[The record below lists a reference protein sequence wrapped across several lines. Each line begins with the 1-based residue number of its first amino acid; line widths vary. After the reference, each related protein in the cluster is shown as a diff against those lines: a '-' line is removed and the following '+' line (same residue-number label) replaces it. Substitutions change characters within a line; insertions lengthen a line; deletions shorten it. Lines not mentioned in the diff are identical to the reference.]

1 MRFRFHLLAAVL
13 LLCSSPL
20 MTAQTPDSAQDSA
33 QENPRQVADDIIKE
47 AGKHLGKPYQYG
59 GNGPASFDC
68 TGFTCYVFNKSGY
81 KLSRT
86 SSDQAKN
93 GREVKGGIEKYQKGD
108 LVIFGG
114 RSTKKTPGHVGI
126 FIAADSLNKSFTFI
140 HASSSGVT
148 ISHIDEPYY
157 AQRFLGVRRIL
168 PDFPPEV
175 KRKEREKVKEPAE
188 HVNLLELLRGKTGA
202 ERDSVINAVTE
213 RTLVLFPDGT
223 WAFLDENGQYK
234 EAAGDRDFL
243 LNADGTWRT
252 EEATSAEFYT
262 VRAGDT
268 LGKIARKFGIS
279 VDSLLEMNG
288 LTKKSILHLGDRL
301 RVR

>member
-1 MRFRFHLLAAVL
+1 MRFRFLLLTALL

-20 MTAQTPDSAQDSA
+20 TAQTPAAA

-47 AGKHLGKPYQYG
+47 AGQHLGKPYKYG
-59 GNGPASFDC
+59 GNGPESFDC

-93 GREVKGGIEKYQKGD
+93 GREVKGGIEHYQKGD
-108 LVIFGG
+108 LIIFGG

-168 PDFPPEV
+168 PDFPPE
-175 KRKEREKVKEPAE
+175 EKVKAKEPQD
-188 HVNLLELLRGKTGA
+188 HVNLLELLRGKAGA
-202 ERDSVINAVTE
+202 ARDSVIAAVTA
-213 RTLVLFPDGT
+213 RTLVPFPDGT
-223 WAFLDENGQYK
+223 WAFLDENGKYK
-234 EAAGDRDFL
+234 EPAGDRDFI

-252 EEATSAEFYT
+252 EEASTAEFYT

>member
-1 MRFRFHLLAAVL
+1 MAAVL
-13 LLCSSPL
+13 LLWSGPL
-20 MTAQTPDSAQDSA
+20 MLTAQTQDSA
-33 QENPRQVADDIIKE
+33 QENPRKVADAIVKE
-47 AGKHLGKPYQYG
+47 AGKHLGKPYKYG
-59 GNGPASFDC
+59 GNGPDSFDC
-68 TGFTCYVFNKSGY
+68 TGFTCYVFKQSGY

-86 SSDQAKN
+86 SSEQAKD

-126 FIAADSLNKSFTFI
+126 FIAADSLNKNFTFI

-148 ISHIDEPYY
+148 ISHINEPYY
-157 AQRFLGVRRIL
+157 AQRFIGVRRVL
-168 PDFPPEV
+168 PDFPPE
-175 KRKEREKVKEPAE
+175 EKVKEKKKKE
-188 HVNLLELLRGKTGA
+188 TTDHVDLPELLRSKTGA
-202 ERDSVINAVTE
+202 ARDSVINAVTE

-223 WAFLDENGQYK
+223 WAFVDENGQYK
-234 EAAGDRDFL
+234 EPAGDRDFL

-268 LGKIARKFGIS
+268 LGKIARKFDIS

>member
-1 MRFRFHLLAAVL
+1 MRFRFLLLSALL

-20 MTAQTPDSAQDSA
+20 TAQTPAAA

-47 AGKHLGKPYQYG
+47 AGQHLGKPYKYG
-59 GNGPASFDC
+59 GNGPESFDC
-68 TGFTCYVFNKSGY
+68 TGFTCYVFGKSGY

-93 GREVKGGIEKYQKGD
+93 GREVKGGIQNYQKGD
-108 LVIFGG
+108 LIIFGG

-168 PDFPPEV
+168 PDFPPE
-175 KRKEREKVKEPAE
+175 EKVKAKEPQD

-202 ERDSVINAVTE
+202 ARDSVIAAVTE

-223 WAFLDENGQYK
+223 WAFLDENGKYK
-234 EAAGDRDFL
+234 EPAGDRDFI

-252 EEATSAEFYT
+252 EEASTAEFYT

-279 VDSLLEMNG
+279 VESLLEMNG

>member
-1 MRFRFHLLAAVL
+1 MQKLIRLLLASALCLTAAFGAV
-13 LLCSSPL
+13 
-20 MTAQTPDSAQDSA
+20 AQEHPDAA
-33 QENPRQVADDIIKE
+33 KENPRQVADDIIKE
-47 AGKHLGKPYQYG
+47 AGQHLGKPYKYA
-59 GNGPASFDC
+59 GNGPESFDC

-93 GREVKGGIEKYQKGD
+93 GREVKGGIENYQKGD
-108 LVIFGG
+108 LIIFGG

-148 ISHIDEPYY
+148 ISHSDEPYY

-168 PDFPPEV
+168 PDFPAE
-175 KRKEREKVKEPAE
+175 EKSRRS
-188 HVNLLELLRGKTGA
+188 HFSLSELLGGRTGA
-202 ERDSVINAVTE
+202 ARDSVINAVKE
-213 RTLVLFPDGT
+213 RPLILFPDGT
-223 WAFLDENGQYK
+223 WAFVGENGKYV
-234 EAAGDRDFL
+234 EADGGRDFF

-252 EEATSAEFYT
+252 EEATTAEYYT
-262 VRAGDT
+262 VRGGDT
-268 LGKIARKFGIS
+268 FQKIARKFGIS

-288 LTKKSILHLGDRL
+288 LNKRSVLRLGDRL
-301 RVR
+301 RVH

>member
-1 MRFRFHLLAAVL
+1 MQKLIRLLLASALCLTAAFGAV
-13 LLCSSPL
+13 
-20 MTAQTPDSAQDSA
+20 AQEHPDAA
-33 QENPRQVADDIIKE
+33 KENPRQVADDIIKE

-93 GREVKGGIEKYQKGD
+93 GREVKGGIENYQKGD
-108 LVIFGG
+108 LIIFGG
-114 RSTKKTPGHVGI
+114 RKTKNTPGHVGI

-202 ERDSVINAVTE
+202 ARDSVINAVTE

-279 VDSLLEMNG
+279 VESLLEMNG

>member
-1 MRFRFHLLAAVL
+1 MPKLIRLLLASALCLTAAFGAV
-13 LLCSSPL
+13 
-20 MTAQTPDSAQDSA
+20 AQEHPDAA
-33 QENPRQVADDIIKE
+33 KENPRQVADDIIKE
-47 AGKHLGKPYQYG
+47 AGQHLGKPYKYA
-59 GNGPASFDC
+59 GNGPESFDC

-93 GREVKGGIEKYQKGD
+93 GREVKGGIENYQKGD
-108 LVIFGG
+108 LIIFGG

-148 ISHIDEPYY
+148 ISHSDEPYY

-168 PDFPPEV
+168 PDFPPEEKKKEKEIV
-175 KRKEREKVKEPAE
+175 K
-188 HVNLLELLRGKTGA
+188 ELLRGKSGA
-202 ERDSVINAVTE
+202 ARDSVIAAITE

-223 WAFLDENGQYK
+223 WAFLDENGKYK
-234 EAAGDRDFL
+234 EAAGDRDFI

-252 EEATSAEFYT
+252 EEASTAEFYT

-268 LGKIARKFGIS
+268 LGKIARKFNIS

>member
-1 MRFRFHLLAAVL
+1 MAALL
-13 LLCSSPL
+13 LLCSGPL
-20 MTAQTPDSAQDSA
+20 TAQTPDSA
-33 QENPRQVADDIIKE
+33 QENPRQVADAIIKE
-47 AGKHLGKPYQYG
+47 AGQHLGKPYKYG
-59 GNGPASFDC
+59 GNGPESFDC
-68 TGFTCYVFNKSGY
+68 TGFTCYVFKQFGY

-86 SSDQAKN
+86 SSEQAKN

-126 FIAADSLNKSFTFI
+126 FIAADSLNKNFTFI

-148 ISHIDEPYY
+148 ISHINEPYY

-168 PDFPPEV
+168 PDFPPE
-175 KRKEREKVKEPAE
+175 EKVKEKKKKDKEPAD
-188 HVNLLELLRGKTGA
+188 HVDLPGLLRSKTGA
-202 ERDSVINAVTE
+202 ARDSVINAVTE

-223 WAFLDENGQYK
+223 W
-234 EAAGDRDFL
+234 
-243 LNADGTWRT
+243 RT
-252 EEATSAEFYT
+252 EEASSAEFYT
-262 VRAGDT
+262 VRGGDT
-268 LGKIARKFGIS
+268 LGKIARKFDIS
-279 VDSLLEMNG
+279 VDSLMEMNG

>member
-1 MRFRFHLLAAVL
+1 MRFRFPLVAAML
-13 LLCSSPL
+13 LLCSGPL
-20 MTAQTPDSAQDSA
+20 TTAQTPDTA
-33 QENPRQVADDIIKE
+33 QENPRKVADAIIKE
-47 AGKHLGKPYQYG
+47 AGQHLGKPYKYG
-59 GNGPASFDC
+59 GNGPESFDC
-68 TGFTCYVFNKSGY
+68 TGFTCYVFKPFGY

-86 SSDQAKN
+86 SSEQAKD
-93 GREVKGGIEKYQKGD
+93 GREVKGGIGNYQKGD

-168 PDFPPEV
+168 PDFPPEE
-175 KRKEREKVKEPAE
+175 KIKEKEPQD

-202 ERDSVINAVTE
+202 ARDSVINAVTE

-223 WAFLDENGQYK
+223 WSFLDENGKYK
-234 EAAGDRDFL
+234 EPAGDRDFI

-252 EEATSAEFYT
+252 EEASSAEFYT

-279 VDSLLEMNG
+279 VESLLEMNG

>member
-1 MRFRFHLLAAVL
+1 MPKLIRLLLASALCLTAAFGAV
-13 LLCSSPL
+13 
-20 MTAQTPDSAQDSA
+20 AQEHPDAA
-33 QENPRQVADDIIKE
+33 KENPRQVADDIIKE
-47 AGKHLGKPYQYG
+47 AGQHLGKPYKYA
-59 GNGPASFDC
+59 GNGPESFDC

-93 GREVKGGIEKYQKGD
+93 GREVKGGIENYQKGD
-108 LVIFGG
+108 LIIFGG

-148 ISHIDEPYY
+148 ISHSDEPYY

-168 PDFPPEV
+168 PDFPPEEKKKEKEIV
-175 KRKEREKVKEPAE
+175 KAPEE
-188 HVNLLELLRGKTGA
+188 HVNLLELLRGKSGA
-202 ERDSVINAVTE
+202 ARDSVIAAITE

-223 WAFLDENGQYK
+223 WAFLDENGKYK
-234 EAAGDRDFL
+234 EAAGDRDFI

-252 EEATSAEFYT
+252 EEASTAEFYT

-268 LGKIARKFGIS
+268 LGKIARKFNIS

-288 LTKKSILHLGDRL
+288 LTKKSILHLGDHL

>member
-1 MRFRFHLLAAVL
+1 MQKLIRLLLASALCLTAAFGAV
-13 LLCSSPL
+13 
-20 MTAQTPDSAQDSA
+20 AQEHPDAA
-33 QENPRQVADDIIKE
+33 KENPRQVADDIIKE
-47 AGKHLGKPYQYG
+47 AGQHLGKPYKYA
-59 GNGPASFDC
+59 GNGPESFDC

-93 GREVKGGIEKYQKGD
+93 GREVKGGIENYQKGD
-108 LVIFGG
+108 LIIFGG

-140 HASSSGVT
+140 HASVSGVT

-168 PDFPPEV
+168 PDFPPE
-175 KRKEREKVKEPAE
+175 EKVKAKEPQD

-202 ERDSVINAVTE
+202 ARDSVIAAVTE

-223 WAFLDENGQYK
+223 WAFLDENGKYK
-234 EAAGDRDFL
+234 EPAGDRDFI

-252 EEATSAEFYT
+252 EEASTAEFYT

-279 VDSLLEMNG
+279 VESLLEMNG